1 MNGMIKTRL
10 LEEAEAMLLKSDE
23 ERIQYIRDD
32 RWIGYDKAGEV
43 LEKMTGLLSHPRI
56 LRMPNLLIIAR
67 TNNGKTQILRR
78 FQELN
83 PADDNIGGEA
93 VRVPVVYVQAPPDPD
108 ERRLYSEILNAIFA
122 RYSFSDH
129 PQKLLD
135 NVKDKFG
142 KIGVKMLL
150 IDELN
155 NLIVGTTT
163 KQRRFLTVLKQLGN
177 ELRIPIVAAGT
188 EEAVRA
194 VQSDPQLS
202 NRFEPIILPRWALDV
217 NFQRLL
223 ATYEQMLPLR
233 NASGLSK
240 KQMAQDI
247 WGRSEGTIGEAITL
261 VKKAAVLAIETGT
274 EQIDALSLEKCGY
287 AAPSARKKR
296 LLEA

>member
-1 MNGMIKTRL
+1 MAKTRL
-10 LEEAEAMLLKSDE
+10 LKEAEDALLQSDN
-23 ERIQYIRDD
+23 ERIQFIKGDHWIPYD
-32 RWIGYDKAGEV
+32 RASEV
-43 LEKMTGLLSHPRI
+43 LEKMTSLLSHPRI

-83 PADDNIGGEA
+83 PANDNIGGEA
-93 VRVPVVYVQAPPDPD
+93 ISVPVVYVQAPSDPD

-155 NLIVGTTT
+155 NLVVGTTT

-194 VQSDPQLS
+194 VQTDPQLS
-202 NRFEPIILPRWALDV
+202 NRFEPMILPRWALDV

-233 NASGLSK
+233 KPSGLSK
-240 KQMAQDI
+240 KQMAQAI
-247 WGRSEGTIGEAITL
+247 WGRSEGTIGEAIML
-261 VKKAAVLAIETGT
+261 VKKAAVLAIENGT
-274 EQIDALSLEKCGY
+274 EQIDALTLENCGY

>member
-1 MNGMIKTRL
+1 MDKPRL

-23 ERIQYIRDD
+23 ERILYIQDD

-43 LEKMTGLLSHPRI
+43 LEKMTDLLNYPRI

-83 PADDNIGGEA
+83 PADDNIGGESIN
-93 VRVPVVYVQAPPDPD
+93 VPVVYVEAPSDPD
-108 ERRLYSEILNAIFA
+108 EKRLYCEILNAIFA
-122 RYSFSDH
+122 RYSKSDS
-129 PQKLLD
+129 PQTLLD
-135 NVKDKFG
+135 NVKDKFER
-142 KIGVKMLL
+142 IGVKMLL

-155 NLIVGTTT
+155 NLIVGAMS
-163 KQRRFLTVLKQLGN
+163 KQRRFLTVLKRLGN
-177 ELRIPIVAAGT
+177 TLQIPIVAAGT
-188 EEAVRA
+188 EEAIRA

-202 NRFEPIILPRWALDV
+202 NRFEPMILPRWALDV

-233 NASGLSK
+233 NFSGLSK
-240 KQMAQDI
+240 KQMAQEI
-247 WGRSEGTIGEAITL
+247 WGRSEGTIGEAINL
-261 VKKAAVLAIETGT
+261 IKKAAVLAIENGT
-274 EQIDALSLEKCGY
+274 EQIDAFTLANCGY
-287 AAPSARKKR
+287 DAPSARKKR